1 MTKEMTVSRP
11 RGVADLAGRRVGI
24 WGYGVEGR
32 ASETYL
38 RSRVGE
44 LVLVDDQPHDEHVL
58 ATSDGGLD
66 ALAECDVV
74 LKSPGIPRRRADV
87 MELESRGVVMT
98 STLALWLADADR
110 SRIAMVTGTKG
121 KSSVTSLMTFIINAA
136 GLSARSAGNIGVPPY
151 ALEDDGGYLIIETS
165 SFQAVDVNDAPA
177 VVVVTSLGADHLDW
191 HGDITT
197 YHRDKLSLT
206 SKPGEHA
213 TVVSDDVALRDA
225 HELLGGD
232 VTWVSAGDSELR
244 EALGL
249 VGTHNERNVQVALV
263 AASALTGLPLDVLR
277 QAAIQKRDEFTP
289 LAGRLTVV
297 ARRDGVTFIDDGL
310 ATNPLPTIAALE
322 AVSGDIALIAGGF
335 DRGVDYSPLARAIA
349 ERGRVALIVM
359 PTAGE
364 RIAQAVMSL
373 VPDIALTHAQ
383 SMDEAVDQAIG
394 ALPKGGTVLLSPAAP
409 SFSQYANWE
418 ERSADFRRTV
428 LGTAVNSSHHGA
440 FGHEDS

>member
-1 MTKEMTVSRP
+1 
-11 RGVADLAGRRVGI
+11 
-24 WGYGVEGR
+24 
-32 ASETYL
+32 
-38 RSRVGE
+38 
-44 LVLVDDQPHDEHVL
+44 
-58 ATSDGGLD
+58 
-66 ALAECDVV
+66 
-74 LKSPGIPRRRADV
+74 
-87 MELESRGVVMT
+87 
-98 STLALWLADADR
+98 
-110 SRIAMVTGTKG
+110 
-121 KSSVTSLMTFIINAA
+121 
-136 GLSARSAGNIGVPPY
+136 VPPY